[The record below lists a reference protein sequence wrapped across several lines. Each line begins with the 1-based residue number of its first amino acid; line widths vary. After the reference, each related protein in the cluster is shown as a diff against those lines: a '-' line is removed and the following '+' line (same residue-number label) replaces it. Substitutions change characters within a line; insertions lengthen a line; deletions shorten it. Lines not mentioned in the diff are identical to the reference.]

1 MGVIFI
7 KKSSSLA
14 ISIFI
19 SIFAVLLLL
28 SGYQYWLKSF
38 DIFGINSFT
47 INLYSNAHLLYRG
60 LITVLNIT
68 VTNAFKSSLALICVI
83 FIEIVGYIL
92 IFNGTIKAIN
102 IDKSQNIFSIKYCL
116 LILLQLFSLICLFIF
131 IFMPIIFVITPISS
145 AYEQAQ
151 NDSKAHILN

>member
-1 MGVIFI
+1 M
-7 KKSSSLA
+7 
-14 ISIFI
+14 
-19 SIFAVLLLL
+19 
-28 SGYQYWLKSF
+28 
-38 DIFGINSFT
+38 
-47 INLYSNAHLLYRG
+47 
-60 LITVLNIT
+60 
-68 VTNAFKSSLALICVI
+68 ICVI